1 MKLINTRVITT
12 ALTVVTALVVAAC
25 AGGEL
30 KEHTFELQVQKQS
43 LTQGDSVLRVKK
55 DDAVTIVVTSDEP
68 ISFHLHGYDIEE
80 EARPNEPATLAFTA
94 NYTGS
99 FPFTIHVV
107 EGSHEGDGEHPAEE
121 EADPEDEVEL
131 GRLEVRPR

>member
-1 MKLINTRVITT
+1 MITT

-55 DDAVTIVVTSDEP
+55 EDTVTIVVTSDEP
-68 ISFHLHGYDIEE
+68 ISFHLHGYDIEK

-107 EGSHEGDGEHPAEE
+107 EGSHEGEGEHPAEE